1 MSASIPRGIEAN
13 RNGIHALPKCET
25 RGCGQ
30 VLFSDDYAVKHRAA
44 HGTRPS
50 AKYPKSSQSR
60 SPVIQAKQER
70 IGRAGPESIDGE
82 RRPRKKYTWKLPPE
96 EVSALRSAVANR
108 PEVREKLRAAMNRPE
123 VREKLR
129 AAMNRPE
136 VREKL
141 RAAMNRPEVREKRRA
156 AMNRP
161 EVREKRRATW
171 RSKRIARLRAQL
183 DDLEHPPEVRV
194 VETSPGEPNAFRRLE
209 E

>member
-1 MSASIPRGIEAN
+1 MSAAAIPRGIEAN

-30 VLFSDDYAVKHRAA
+30 VLFSDEYAVKHRAA

-60 SPVIQAKQER
+60 SPVSQAKQER
-70 IGRAGPESIDGE
+70 IGRAGPKSIDGE
-82 RRPRKKYTWKLPPE
+82 RRPRKKYMWKLPPE

-108 PEVREKLRAAMNRPE
+108 PEVREKRRAAMNRPE
-123 VREKLR
+123 VREKL
-129 AAMNRPE
+129 
-136 VREKL
+136 
-141 RAAMNRPEVREKRRA
+141 
-156 AMNRP
+156 
-161 EVREKRRATW
+161 RATW

-194 VETSPGEPNAFRRLE
+194 VAPPGEPNAFRRLE

>member
-1 MSASIPRGIEAN
+1 MSAASIPRGIEAN

-70 IGRAGPESIDGE
+70 IGRAGPKSIDGE
-82 RRPRKKYTWKLPPE
+82 RRPRKKYMWKLPPE

-108 PEVREKLRAAMNRPE
+108 PEVREKL
-123 VREKLR
+123 
-129 AAMNRPE
+129 
-136 VREKL
+136 
-141 RAAMNRPEVREKRRA
+141 
-156 AMNRP
+156 
-161 EVREKRRATW
+161 RATW

-194 VETSPGEPNAFRRLE
+194 VAPPGEPNAFRRLE

>member
-1 MSASIPRGIEAN
+1 MSAAAIPRGIEAN

-60 SPVIQAKQER
+60 SPVSQAKQER
-70 IGRAGPESIDGE
+70 IGRAGPKSIDGE

-108 PEVREKLRAAMNRPE
+108 PEVREKLRA
-123 VREKLR
+123 
-129 AAMNRPE
+129 
-136 VREKL
+136 
-141 RAAMNRPEVREKRRA
+141 
-156 AMNRP
+156 
-161 EVREKRRATW
+161 TW

-194 VETSPGEPNAFRRLE
+194 VAPPGEPNAFRRLE